1 MLADWRT
8 ICKPEGLICELGS
21 QQMQYGGQII
31 GQPLQMQQQM
41 SRGNSTMPL
50 HPVQAANRN
59 LLQQQQHGLGP
70 NMGAGGLSGS
80 PLTNGLQ
87 VCTLLSLPALRSWL
101 TQYCLWLALPTCLSL
116 FFFCD
121 ARERQPGPHSG
132 SGTGCPA

>member
-1 MLADWRT
+1 
-8 ICKPEGLICELGS
+8 
-21 QQMQYGGQII
+21 MQYGGQII

-87 VCTLLSLPALRSWL
+87 VCSACLPCKAGLRSI
-101 TQYCLWLALPTCLSL
+101 A
-116 FFFCD
+116 
-121 ARERQPGPHSG
+121 SG
-132 SGTGCPA
+132 LHC